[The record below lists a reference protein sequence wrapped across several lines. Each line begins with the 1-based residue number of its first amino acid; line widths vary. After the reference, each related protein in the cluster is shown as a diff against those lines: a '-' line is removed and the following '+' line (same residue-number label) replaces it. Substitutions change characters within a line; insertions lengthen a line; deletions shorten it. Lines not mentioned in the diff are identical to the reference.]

1 MPTSSSHCCCCWW
14 WWFWVVVVVVVS
26 ANAPGGQVQAQQV
39 VDPTGWNPNEG
50 SSQPEQK
57 SWLEQHGR
65 IALVVVLGVAVL
77 ALVTWYIVRS
87 VKGMRKRL
95 QNENEQQAR
104 AIEQIAH
111 SRQQQH
117 YPSDNTAP
125 PPPPPLNEPAAA
137 PHAHH
142 HQKSPP
148 SSPTTPTSPPPHY

>member
-1 MPTSSSHCCCCWW
+1 MPTSVVPTSSHCCCW
-14 WWFWVVVVVVVS
+14 WWFWVVVVVLCV
-26 ANAPGGQVQAQQV
+26 NASKQVQAQQV
-39 VDPTGWNPNEG
+39 VDPTGWNPNDG

-77 ALVTWYIVRS
+77 ALVAWYIVRS

-104 AIEQIAH
+104 TIEQITH

-117 YPSDNTAP
+117 HYPSDT
-125 PPPPPLNEPAAA
+125 PPLNEPAAA
-137 PHAHH
+137 HH
-142 HQKSPP
+142 KSTP
-148 SSPTTPTSPPPHY
+148 SSPTTPSSPPPHY

>member
-1 MPTSSSHCCCCWW
+1 MPTSVVPASSHCCCG
-14 WWFWVVVVVVVS
+14 WWFWVVVVVAVS
-26 ANAPGGQVQAQQV
+26 ANAPGQVQAQQV

-111 SRQQQH
+111 SRQQH
-117 YPSDNTAP
+117 YPSDTA
-125 PPPPPLNEPAAA
+125 PPPPLNEPAAA
-137 PHAHH
+137 HAHH

>member
-1 MPTSSSHCCCCWW
+1 MPTSVVPFSSHCCW
-14 WWFWVVVVVVVS
+14 WWFWETVVVVNVLV
-26 ANAPGGQVQAQQV
+26 NASSLVHAQQ

-77 ALVTWYIVRS
+77 ALVTWYIIRS

-104 AIEQIAH
+104 AIEQITH
-111 SRQQQH
+111 SRH
-117 YPSDNTAP
+117 
-125 PPPPPLNEPAAA
+125 PPLNEPAAA
-137 PHAHH
+137 
-142 HQKSPP
+142 HQKSAP
-148 SSPTTPTSPPPHY
+148 SSPTTPTSPPPRY